1 MQYFELSRGAA
12 QLVVLQRIELAST
25 NLKRIRKLFGRYLF
39 SKIFSKYL
47 INPKEISANY
57 YNIMNNEYL
66 TIKNFLQHNIEILS
80 IGSGIGGLEVII
92 NNNFKN
98 IFFTMVERN
107 FVSKKIKYGW
117 DNTNTE
123 AYNNFKFLEEFLKK
137 NNINKEKYELIDFDK
152 QKLPQK
158 KFDLITSLYS
168 LDFHYNFDI
177 YYDYLKQSSKKN
189 TVIIFDTIRPSFF
202 KKIFKFIEIIKED
215 NDTLHKSKR
224 IVCREFI

>member
-57 YNIMNNEYL
+57 YNIMNNESL

-92 NNNFKN
+92 NNNFEN
-98 IFFTMVERN
+98 NFFTMVERN

-117 DNTNTE
+117 DDKNAE
-123 AYNNFKFLEEFLKK
+123 AYNNFKLLEEFLKK

-158 KFDLITSLYS
+158 KFDLIISLYS